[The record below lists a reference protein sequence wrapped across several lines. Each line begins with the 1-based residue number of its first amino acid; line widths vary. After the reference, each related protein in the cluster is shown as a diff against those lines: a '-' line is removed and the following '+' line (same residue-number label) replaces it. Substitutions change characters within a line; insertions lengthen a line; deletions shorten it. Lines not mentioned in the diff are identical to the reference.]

1 VKAMKAA
8 VWYGGKDVRIEDV
21 PDPKINIE
29 EILIRVKSV
38 GICGSEAQAFQGK
51 SKRRVPP
58 LIMGHEFAGV
68 VADVGTGVRDFQ
80 NGDRVVVEPLI
91 SCGTCEP
98 CSSGRSNI
106 CVELKVIGLHIP
118 GAFAEYVAVP
128 AKKCHKLA
136 DSVSFDEAALVEP
149 LSVGT
154 HAVAITPAE
163 LGDNLLVIGSGVVGL
178 MVLQIAKLRV
188 GGKVFVSDL
197 IDYKLEIAKTLGA
210 DTVVD
215 TGKED
220 LISRIGELTK
230 GNGVDAVIEA
240 VGVQQTLQQA
250 LTVVKKGG
258 DITVAG
264 LLERMVQLDIMRV
277 VANEITI
284 RGDYSYTTTEFKT
297 ALNFLANGTV
307 HVKPLITHAFSLGE
321 MGRAVD
327 ILAEGKE
334 KHVKIILRP

>member
-1 VKAMKAA
+1 L
-8 VWYGGKDVRIEDV
+8 YGY
-21 PDPKINIE
+21 
-29 EILIRVKSV
+29 KSV

-58 LIMGHEFAGV
+58 LVMGHEFAGV
-68 VADVGTGVRDFQ
+68 VADAGTGVRNFQ

-91 SCGTCEP
+91 SCGACEP
-98 CSSGRSNI
+98 CSMGRSNI
-106 CVELKVIGLHIP
+106 CLEVKLVGLHIP

-136 DSVSFDEAALVEP
+136 DSVSFDMAAVVEP

-163 LGDNLLVIGSGVVGL
+163 LGDNLLVIGSGIVGL
-178 MVLQIAKLRV
+178 MVLQVAKPRV

-197 IDYKLEIAKTLGA
+197 IDYKLELAKTLGA
-210 DTVVD
+210 DAVVR

-220 LISRIGELTK
+220 LINKIGQLTNGK
-230 GNGVDAVIEA
+230 GVDAVIEA
-240 VGVQQTLQQA
+240 VGVQDTLQQA

-258 DITVAG
+258 NITVAG
-264 LLERMVQLDIMRV
+264 MLEGMIQLDVIRL

-284 RGDYSYTTTEFKT
+284 RGDYCYTTAEFKT
-297 ALNFLANGTV
+297 ALNFVANGTV
-307 HVKPLITHAFSLGE
+307 QVRPLITHVFSLEE
-321 MGRAVD
+321 MARAVD